1 MIYEQR
7 LFTDDK
13 GRKVKMKQR
22 YQTRA
27 DGTETTMGILPEF
40 FGHAFIGVQRR
51 PGGPVE
57 QFPVE
62 FPIPANNIYQ
72 AFENFEQASLAAH
85 RKTREQIEAASK
97 RIVLAGPGHV
107 QPVQPIR
114 R

>member
-13 GRKVKMKQR
+13 GRKV
-22 YQTRA
+22 
-27 DGTETTMGILPEF
+27 TEKAAEGNEVPMPEF
-40 FGHAFIGVQRR
+40 FGHAFIGVQQR
-51 PGGPVE
+51 PGGPVQ

-62 FPIPANNIYQ
+62 FPIPARHIQ
-72 AFENFEQASLAAH
+72 EAFENFEQASLAAH

-107 QPVQPIR
+107 QPIR